1 MSKLTEQTTVS
12 LSLFGMVLAAL
23 VGAILWAS
31 NVAAKADVALDKA
44 KSVEQMAVDV
54 AEIKKDIEWIKRNL
68 NK

>member
-12 LSLFGMVLAAL
+12 LSLFGMVLASL

-31 NVAAKADVALDKA
+31 NVAAKADVALEKA

-68 NK
+68 K